1 MVKLLQNLVL
11 SFSFFFGITT
21 VSIAQE
27 GTVTIDQDRDIA
39 KLLEY
44 KKDVNTIEFYK
55 IQIFSNSNRSQAEN
69 ARSDFRN
76 SYGEFT
82 TDLVYDTPNYKIQV
96 GKFRTKLEADRALQ
110 KIKRKYSNA
119 FIFKPK
125 DRD

>member
-1 MVKLLQNLVL
+1 MKKLLKNLALCLLFLFVMTAV
-11 SFSFFFGITT
+11 SF
-21 VSIAQE
+21 AQE

-44 KKDVNTIEFYK
+44 KKDLNTIEFYK
-55 IQIFSNSNRSQAEN
+55 IQIFSNSSRSEAEK
-69 ARSDFRN
+69 ARSNFRN